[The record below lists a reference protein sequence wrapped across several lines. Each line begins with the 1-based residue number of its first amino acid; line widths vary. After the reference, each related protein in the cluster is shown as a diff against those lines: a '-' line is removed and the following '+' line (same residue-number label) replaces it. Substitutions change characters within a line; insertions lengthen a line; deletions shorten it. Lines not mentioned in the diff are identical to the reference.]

1 MRQHTPTRTPTM
13 TRTVALLVAVF
24 VGGATPWL
32 EAIIVIPGGILAG
45 LHPVPALI
53 AGVTGNLLTV
63 ALAAWFGDRMR
74 RWWRAR
80 RLERRAHKEDSAASA
95 ESEERPGR
103 QARRVERVARRW
115 GLPALAVLGP
125 IGLGTQVSVMVAVGI
140 GVEARR
146 AFWWVAAGTVAWS
159 LVAAVAAVTGMS
171 IAGVGR

>member
-1 MRQHTPTRTPTM
+1 M

-45 LHPVPALI
+45 LHPVPAVI

-80 RLERRAHKEDSAASA
+80 RAEHLDHRGHGDSSAS
-95 ESEERPGR
+95 SEPDPGR
-103 QARRVERVARRW
+103 HRRVERIARRW

-140 GVEARR
+140 GVETRR
-146 AFWWVAAGTVAWS
+146 AFWWIAAGTIAWS
-159 LVAAVAAVTGMS
+159 LLAAVAAVTGMS
-171 IAGVGR
+171 IAGVSG